1 MKYIFNNDFLDF
13 ILELNYCNVQ
23 YILVGG
29 YAVILHGY
37 SRSTGDL
44 DIWTN
49 PTEQN
54 YLHLM
59 KAFTRFG
66 LPTTSISKAD
76 FIDTEKYDVYTFG
89 LPPICIEILTQ
100 VKGLQFDNAFTNA
113 LWLQVSDSVQVRTLA
128 LSDLILSKKSAGRY
142 KDYDDIEHLSHD
154 L

>member
-1 MKYIFNNDFLDF
+1 
-13 ILELNYCNVQ
+13 
-23 YILVGG
+23 
-29 YAVILHGY
+29 
-37 SRSTGDL
+37 
-44 DIWTN
+44 
-49 PTEQN
+49 
-54 YLHLM
+54 
-59 KAFTRFG
+59 
-66 LPTTSISKAD
+66 
-76 FIDTEKYDVYTFG
+76 TEKYDVYTFG